1 MDELDV
7 YLQLIDSW
15 AQRRIG
21 ELPDRIDPL
30 HFLVKQ
36 LKSGHA
42 DISTAVA

>member
-21 ELPDRIDPL
+21 GNRLANTPSQRWP
-30 HFLVKQ
+30 VPG
-36 LKSGHA
+36 S
-42 DISTAVA
+42 